1 MCVTMAE
8 TSTGTTRVGI
18 RELRQN
24 LSVYLRR
31 IHRGERFEVT
41 EHGRPVALLVPLA
54 AAMSPLAKLVAT
66 GRARMPDGDLL
77 DLSPLAS
84 EPSTKASEAILAD
97 REDRL

>member
-1 MCVTMAE
+1 MTVAA
-8 TSTGTTRVGI
+8 TGASRVGI

-24 LSVYLRR
+24 LSVYVRR

-41 EHGRPVALLVPLA
+41 ERGRPVALLVPLA
-54 AAMSPLAKLVAT
+54 GATSPLAKLVAS

-77 DLSPLAS
+77 DLPPPAG
-84 EPSTKASEAILAD
+84 EPSTEASAAMLAG

>member
-1 MCVTMAE
+1 MSIIAAG
-8 TSTGTTRVGI
+8 TSKVGI

-41 EHGRPVALLVPLA
+41 ERGRPVALLVPLGDGP
-54 AAMSPLAKLVAT
+54 SPLEKLVAS
-66 GRARMPDGDLL
+66 GRARKPDGDLR
-77 DLSPLAS
+77 DMPPPAGKPTAEAS
-84 EPSTKASEAILAD
+84 TALLAD